1 MNISAPFI
9 KRPVATSL
17 LSMGLLL
24 FGALAYPFLPLAT
37 LPEVEYP
44 TITVSSTLPGASP
57 ETMATAVA
65 TPLERMFG
73 RIAGITQMTSLSQ
86 LGSTNI
92 TMQFD
97 LDRNVDSA
105 ARDVEAAINA
115 ARGQLPPNLPRNPY
129 WRKVNPAE
137 IDIVTIALTS
147 DTATTPQMYDVADS
161 ILAEKISQIAGVGQV
176 TVGGSSHPSVRVE
189 VNPLL
194 LSKMGISLEEVRA
207 ALSAASDD
215 VPKGMLSDASR
226 MLLLN
231 DNDLIYLAKDYAP
244 LIIAYRNG
252 APVRLSD
259 VATVV
264 DGQEDIHTAGFVNG
278 KSAVIVQLYR
288 QPQANI
294 IEVTDRVLALLPMLQ
309 ASIPPSIH
317 LQVTEL
323 RTMMIRA
330 SVRDVEL
337 TLLLSV
343 VMVILVVFCFL
354 RSVWATAIPTVVV
367 PLSLV
372 GTFGV
377 MYLLGYS
384 IDNLSL
390 MALTISTGFVVDD
403 AIVVIENISRY
414 LEQGL
419 STLEATFRGAREIGF
434 TVFSMSTSLIAVFIP
449 ILLMGGIVGRIFREF
464 AVTLSLAVAFSMVI
478 SLTTTPAMC
487 AKFLKPEKD
496 RGQNWFGRATEKA
509 FERLYDGYA
518 RSLHCVLQ
526 HQPLVLGITLGTVC
540 LAIYLYVVIPKGFF
554 PLQDTGR
561 INANARAGE
570 DTSFQTMQQKVREYE
585 AILNA
590 DPAVQVVSGFV
601 NRANTAYISIMLKP
615 LSERKVGVVEV
626 MNRLRPRLARV
637 PGATLF
643 MQPQQDVAIGGRSG
657 NAQFQ
662 YTLQGD
668 NLQDLLAFAP
678 VVERKLRTIPEIQD
692 VNSDLQ
698 NRALKAGL
706 VIDRDTAARLGLDP
720 RIIDNV
726 LYDAFGQRQVTTM
739 YIGIKER
746 HVVIEVAQQ
755 FQQSPD
761 ALKNIYLPSSS
772 GREIPLSAFTH
783 YDPSTTSLAVA
794 HQGQFPAIT
803 FTFNLAPNVP
813 LGEAVVAVQNAV
825 RTMVVP
831 ATIHPGF
838 QGTAQVFES
847 SLASEPY
854 LILAALVTVY
864 IVLGIL
870 YENYVHPVTILS
882 TLPSAGVGALLA
894 LLIFRTELSIIAL
907 IGIILL
913 IGIVKKNA
921 ILMIDFAIDAERNQG
936 NNPEQSIYQACLLRF
951 RPIMMT
957 TMAAMFGGL
966 PIALGGGNG
975 SELRRPL
982 GIAIVGGLIVS
993 QMLTL
998 YTTPVVYLYMDRFRA
1013 WVSGGKALRPLGD
1026 TRGGSSPE
1034 IGLQGAKDGPIPA
1047 SPSGA

>member
-44 TITVSSTLPGASP
+44 TITVYANLPGASP

-97 LDRNVDSA
+97 LDRNVDAA
-105 ARDVEAAINA
+105 ARDVQAAINA
-115 ARGQLPPNLPRNPY
+115 ARGQLPANLPTNPN

-137 IDIVTIALTS
+137 IDIVSIALTS
-147 DTATTPQMYDVADS
+147 DTATTAQLYDVADS
-161 ILAEKISQIAGVGQV
+161 ILAQKISQIAGVGQV
-176 TVGGSSHPSVRVE
+176 TVGGSSRPGVRAE
-189 VNPLL
+189 LNPLL
-194 LSKMGISLEEVRA
+194 LSKLGLGLDDVRA
-207 ALSAASDD
+207 ALAAANADL
-215 VPKGMLSDASR
+215 PKGGLSDANR
-226 MLLLN
+226 MLVLN
-231 DNDLIYLAKDYAP
+231 NNDQLFLAKEYAS

-264 DGQEDIHTAGFVNG
+264 DSREDIHTAGFVNG

-294 IEVTDRVLALLPMLQ
+294 IDVTDRVLALMPQLQ

-317 LQVTEL
+317 LEVTEL

-343 VMVILVVFCFL
+343 VMVILVVFWFL

-419 STLEATFRGAREIGF
+419 TPLEATFRGSREIGF

-496 RGQNWFGRATEKA
+496 RGQNWFGRASEKA
-509 FERLYDGYA
+509 FKWLYDGYA
-518 RSLHCVLQ
+518 KSLRWVLR

-540 LAIYLYVVIPKGFF
+540 LAVYLYVVIPKGFF

-615 LSERKVGVVEV
+615 LSERTGVVEV

-678 VVERKLRTIPEIQD
+678 VVERKLHTIPELQD

-706 VIDRDTAARLGLDP
+706 VIDRDTAARLGLTP
-720 RIIDNV
+720 QAIDNA
-726 LYDAFGQRQVTTM
+726 LYDAFGQRQVSTM
-739 YIGIKER
+739 YKGLNQY
-746 HVVIEVAQQ
+746 HVVMEVAQQ

-761 ALKNIYLPSSS
+761 ALQNIYVRSST
-772 GREIPLSAFTH
+772 GQEVPLSAFTR
-783 YDPSTTSLAVA
+783 YESSMTSLAVA

-813 LGEAVVAVQNAV
+813 LGQAVVKVQDAV
-825 RTMVVP
+825 RAMVVP

-838 QGTAQVFES
+838 QGTAQVFQD
-847 SLASEPY
+847 SLATEPY

-870 YENYVHPVTILS
+870 YENYVHPITILS

-921 ILMIDFAIDAERNQG
+921 ILMIDFAIDAERNEG
-936 NNPEQSIYQACLLRF
+936 NSPEKSIYQACLLRF

-982 GIAIVGGLIVS
+982 GIAIVGGLMVS

-998 YTTPVVYLYMDRFRA
+998 YTTPVVYVYIDRFRA

-1026 TRGGSSPE
+1026 TPGGSAE
-1034 IGLQGAKDGPIPA
+1034 IGLPGTKEGAIPA
-1047 SPSGA
+1047 TPSAN

>member
-17 LSMGLLL
+17 LSMGLFL

-44 TITVSSTLPGASP
+44 TVTVSANLPGASP

-97 LDRNVDSA
+97 LDRNVDAA
-105 ARDVEAAINA
+105 ARDVQAAINA
-115 ARGQLPPNLPRNPY
+115 ARGQLPPNLPRNPF

-137 IDIVTIALTS
+137 TDIVTIALTS
-147 DTATTPQMYDVADS
+147 DTATTSQMYDVADS
-161 ILAEKISQIAGVGQV
+161 ILAQKISQIAGVGQV

-207 ALSAASDD
+207 ALSAASAD

-294 IEVTDRVLALLPMLQ
+294 IEVTDRVLALLPVLQ

-343 VMVILVVFCFL
+343 FMVILVVFFFL
-354 RSVWATAIPTVVV
+354 RSAWATAIPSVVV

-377 MYLLGYS
+377 MYLVGYS

-464 AVTLSLAVAFSMVI
+464 AVTLSVAVAISMLI

-496 RGQNWFGRATEKA
+496 RGQNWFGRASERA
-509 FERLYDGYA
+509 FKWLYDGYA
-518 RSLHCVLQ
+518 RSLRCVLQ
-526 HQPLVLGITLGTVC
+526 HQPLVLAVTLGTVC
-540 LAIYLYVVIPKGFF
+540 LAVYLYIVIPKGFF

-561 INANARAGE
+561 INANARASE

-615 LSERKVGVVEV
+615 LSERKVGIVEV

-643 MQPQQDVAIGGRSG
+643 MQPQQDVTIGGRSG

-678 VVERKLRTIPEIQD
+678 VVEKRLRTIPEIQD

-706 VIDRDTAARLGLDP
+706 VIDRDTASRLGLDP

-772 GREIPLSAFTH
+772 GREIPFSAFTH

-803 FTFNLAPNVP
+803 FTFNLVPNVP
-813 LGEAVVAVQNAV
+813 LGQAVVEVQNAV
-825 RTMVVP
+825 RAMVVP
-831 ATIHPGF
+831 ATVHPGF
-838 QGTAQVFES
+838 QGTAQVFQD

-870 YENYVHPVTILS
+870 YENYVHPITILS

-921 ILMIDFAIDAERNQG
+921 ILMIDFAIDAERNEG
-936 NNPEQSIYQACLLRF
+936 NSPEKSIYQACLLRF

-966 PIALGGGNG
+966 PIALGRGNG

-982 GIAIVGGLIVS
+982 GIAIVGGLMVS

-1013 WVSGGKALRPLGD
+1013 WVSGGRALRPLGD
-1026 TRGGSSPE
+1026 TRGGSAQ
-1034 IGLQGAKDGPIPA
+1034 IGLPGAKQGAIPA
-1047 SPSGA
+1047 TPSAN

>member
-17 LSMGLLL
+17 LSIGLFL

-44 TITVSSTLPGASP
+44 TITVYANLPGASP

-92 TMQFD
+92 TIQFD
-97 LDRNVDSA
+97 LDRNADSA

-115 ARGQLPPNLPRNPY
+115 ARGQLPANLPTNPN

-137 IDIVTIALTS
+137 IDFMTIALTS
-147 DTATTPQMYDVADS
+147 ETATRAQLYDVAES
-161 ILAEKISQIAGVGQV
+161 ILAQKISQIAGVGQV
-176 TVGGSSHPSVRVE
+176 TVGGSSRPGVRAE
-189 VNPLL
+189 LNPLL
-194 LSKMGISLEEVRA
+194 LSKLGLGLEQVRA
-207 ALSAASDD
+207 ALRAANAD
-215 VPKGMLSDASR
+215 VPKGALSDGNR
-226 MLLLN
+226 LLLLN
-231 DNDLIYLAKDYAP
+231 DNDQLFLAKQYAS

-264 DGQEDIHTAGFVNG
+264 DSQEDIHTAGFVDG
-278 KSAVIVQLYR
+278 KPAVIVQLYR

-294 IEVTDRVLALLPMLQ
+294 IEVTDRVLALMPMLQ
-309 ASIPPSIH
+309 NSIPPSIR

-330 SVRDVEL
+330 SVRDVQV
-337 TLLLSV
+337 TLILSV
-343 VMVILVVFCFL
+343 CMVILVVFFFL
-354 RSVWATAIPTVVV
+354 GSAWATAIPGVVV

-377 MYLLGYS
+377 MYLVGYS

-390 MALTISTGFVVDD
+390 MALTISTGFVIDD

-414 LEQGL
+414 LEQGY
-419 STLEATFRGAREIGF
+419 SVLEAAFRGSREIGF

-464 AVTLSLAVAFSMVI
+464 AITLSVAIAFSMLI
-478 SLTTTPAMC
+478 SLTTTPMMC
-487 AKFLKPEKD
+487 AKFLKSEKD
-496 RGQNWFGRATEKA
+496 RKQNWFGRASDKT
-509 FERLYDGYA
+509 FRRLYDGYA
-518 RSLHCVLQ
+518 SSLRWVLR

-540 LAIYLYVVIPKGFF
+540 LAVYLYVVIPKGFF
-554 PLQDTGR
+554 PQQDTGR
-561 INANARAGE
+561 INAYARASE
-570 DTSFQTMQQKVREYE
+570 DTSFQTMQQKVKDYM
-585 AILNA
+585 AILDA

-601 NRANTAYISIMLKP
+601 NRANAAYVSIMLKP
-615 LSERKVGVVEV
+615 LSERKVTVVEV
-626 MNRLRPRLARV
+626 MNRLRPKLARI

-643 MQPQQDVAIGGRSG
+643 MQPQQDVQIGGRNG

-668 NLQDLLAFAP
+668 NLQDLLAWAP
-678 VVERKLRTIPEIQD
+678 VVEKKLRAIPELQD

-706 VIDRDTAARLGLDP
+706 VIDRDTASRLGLNP
-720 RIIDNV
+720 QTIDNT
-726 LYDAFGQRQVTTM
+726 LYDAFGQRQVSTM
-739 YIGIKER
+739 YKGLNQY
-746 HVVIEVAQQ
+746 HVVMEVAQQ

-761 ALKNIYLPSSS
+761 ALKNIYVQSST
-772 GREIPLSAFTH
+772 GQEIPLSAFTH
-783 YDPSTTSLAVA
+783 YESSMTSSAIA

-803 FTFNLAPNVP
+803 FTFNLAPNVT
-813 LGEAVVAVQNAV
+813 LGTAVAAVQNAV

-831 ATIHPGF
+831 AAIHAGF

-870 YENYVHPVTILS
+870 YENYIHPITILS
-882 TLPSAGVGALLA
+882 TLPSAGVGALVA
-894 LLIFRTELSIIAL
+894 LLLFQTELTIIAL

-921 ILMIDFAIDAERNQG
+921 ILMIDFAIDAERREG
-936 NNPEQSIYQACLLRF
+936 NSPEQSIYQACLLRF

-982 GIAIVGGLIVS
+982 GIAIVGGLLVS

-1013 WVSGGKALRPLGD
+1013 WVSGGKTLRPLEDHRKEGD
-1026 TRGGSSPE
+1026 PKV
-1034 IGLQGAKDGPIPA
+1034 GLQGMSDGA
-1047 SPSGA
+1047 VSPHVSGD

>member
-1 MNISAPFI
+1 MAMNISAPFI
-9 KRPVATSL
+9 QRPVATFL
-17 LSMGLLL
+17 LTAAL
-24 FGALAYPFLPLAT
+24 FLSGALAYSFLPMAR

-44 TITVSSTLPGASP
+44 TITVFANLPGASP

-73 RIAGITQMTSLSQ
+73 RIAGITQMTSNSQ
-86 LGSTNI
+86 LGSTNV

-97 LDRNVDSA
+97 LDRNVDA
-105 ARDVEAAINA
+105 AGRDVQAAINA
-115 ARGQLPPNLPRNPY
+115 ARGQLPANLPTNPN
-129 WRKVNPAE
+129 WRKVNPAG
-137 IDIVTIALTS
+137 IDILSIALTS
-147 DTATTPQMYDVADS
+147 DTATTPQLYDVADS
-161 ILAEKISQIAGVGQV
+161 ILAQKISQIPGVGQV
-176 TVGGSSHPSVRVE
+176 TVGGSSRRGVRAE

-194 LSKMGISLEEVRA
+194 LSKLGLGLDQVRA
-207 ALSAASDD
+207 ALAAANAD
-215 VPKGMLSDASR
+215 VPKGALSDPKR
-226 MLLLN
+226 MFVLN
-231 DNDLIYLAKDYAP
+231 NNDQLFLAKEYAS

-264 DGQEDIHTAGFVNG
+264 DSQENIRNAGFVDG
-278 KSAVIVQLYR
+278 KPAVIVQLYR

-294 IEVTDRVLALLPMLQ
+294 LDVTDRVEALMPLLQ

-317 LQVTEL
+317 LDITEERVT
-323 RTMMIRA
+323 MIRA
-330 SVRDVEL
+330 SVQDVEL
-337 TLLLSV
+337 TLLVSITL
-343 VMVILVVFCFL
+343 VILVVFFFL
-354 RSVWATAIPTVVV
+354 RSAWATSIPSVVV

-434 TVFSMSTSLIAVFIP
+434 TVLSMSTSLIAVFIP
-449 ILLMGGIVGRIFREF
+449 ILLMGGILGRIFREF
-464 AVTLSLAVAFSMVI
+464 AVTLSVAVAISMVI

-487 AKFLKPEKD
+487 AKFLKSEKEKKH
-496 RGQNWFGRATEKA
+496 GWFGRTS
-509 FERLYDGYA
+509 ERGFQGMYDGYA
-518 RSLHCVLQ
+518 SSLRWVLR
-526 HQPLVLGITLGTVC
+526 HQPLVLGITLGTLC

-554 PLQDTGR
+554 PQQDTGR
-561 INANARAGE
+561 INAYARASE
-570 DTSFQTMQQKVREYE
+570 DTSFQTMQQKLKEFE
-585 AILNA
+585 AVLQN
-590 DPAVQVVSGFV
+590 DPAVQIVSGFI
-601 NRANTAYISIMLKP
+601 NRANYAYISISLKP
-615 LSERKVGVVEV
+615 LSERNVSVFQV
-626 MNRLRPRLARV
+626 MNRLRPKLAAV
-637 PGATLF
+637 HGATLF
-643 MQPQQDVAIGGRSG
+643 MQPLQDVQIGGRSG

-668 NLQDLLAFAP
+668 NLQDLLAWAP
-678 VVERKLRTIPEIQD
+678 VVERKLRAIPEVQD
-692 VNSDLQ
+692 INSDLQ

-706 VIDRDTAARLGLDP
+706 VIDRDTASRLGLSP
-720 RIIDNV
+720 QQIDNA
-726 LYDAFGQRQVTTM
+726 LYDAFGQRQVSTM
-739 YIGIKER
+739 YKGLNQY
-746 HVVIEVAQQ
+746 HVVMEVAQP
-755 FQQSPD
+755 FQQTPD
-761 ALKNIYLPSSS
+761 ALKNIYVRSAA
-772 GREIPLSAFTH
+772 GQQVPLSTFTH
-783 YDPSTTSLAVA
+783 NEQAMASLAVA

-803 FTFNLAPNVP
+803 FTFNLASNVT
-813 LGEAVVAVQNAV
+813 LGQAVVAVQNAV

-831 ATIHPGF
+831 ATIHPGVH
-838 QGTAQVFES
+838 GTAQVVEA

-864 IVLGIL
+864 IVLGVL

-894 LLIFRTELSIIAL
+894 LLIFHTELSIIAL

-921 ILMIDFAIDAERNQG
+921 ILMIDFAIDAERNEG
-936 NNPEQSIYQACLLRF
+936 NSPEQSIYQACLLRF

-975 SELRRPL
+975 SGLRRPL
-982 GIAIVGGLIVS
+982 GVAIVGGLSVI
-993 QMLTL
+993 L
-998 YTTPVVYLYMDRFRA
+998 
-1013 WVSGGKALRPLGD
+1013 
-1026 TRGGSSPE
+1026 
-1034 IGLQGAKDGPIPA
+1034 
-1047 SPSGA
+1047 